1 MMRFFKFSTF
11 FFVALFAATLAFAQD
26 AEKEAKLIKDIAA
39 DACDC
44 FSDVDWENTPSQEA
58 MGQGETCLQQS
69 MVKFLPQ
76 IMAAYGTDEFSE
88 EIGQAMGEKIGMQ
101 LVKDC
106 PSFMTFSK
114 LLAEAEEETGEEDSA
129 EDMKELAGKIT
140 SSKNDKNH
148 QYLTLKEADGTEH
161 RLLWMLAFDGFAD
174 FPKSAKAF
182 EGKSVRVAYR
192 EVLIYMPKEGDYK
205 PRKVI
210 LGMREE

>member
-1 MMRFFKFSTF
+1 MMHFFKFSTF
-11 FFVALFAATLAFAQD
+11 FFVALFATTLAFAQD

-44 FSDVDWENTPSQEA
+44 FSDVDWENTSSQEA
-58 MGQGETCLQQS
+58 LGQGETCLQQS

-76 IMAAYGTDEFSE
+76 IMSVYGMDEFSE
-88 EIGQAMGEKIGMQ
+88 EIGQVIGEKIGMQ

-106 PSFMTFSK
+106 PNFMTFSK
-114 LLAEAEEETGEEDSA
+114 LLAEAEEENPEEEGDEGMS
-129 EDMKELAGKIT
+129 ELAGKIV

-161 RLLWMLAFDGFAD
+161 QLLWMLAFDGYED

-192 EVLIYMPKEGDYK
+192 EVLIYIPKEGDYK

-210 LGMREE
+210 LGMRED